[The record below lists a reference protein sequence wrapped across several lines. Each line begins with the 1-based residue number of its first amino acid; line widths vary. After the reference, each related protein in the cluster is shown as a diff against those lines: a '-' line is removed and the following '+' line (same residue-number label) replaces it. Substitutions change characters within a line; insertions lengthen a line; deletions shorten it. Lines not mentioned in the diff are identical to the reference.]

1 MKKVLLFLL
10 ITCCSSVVWAN
21 FNDGEKA
28 FKEQRWVI
36 AYTEFKPLAVEGDFR
51 AQYYMGY
58 LTLNGLGTLKNEKKA
73 IEYFNQAAEQD
84 SDMAQAMLGYLYA
97 EGIGVKKN
105 KKKSLDFYEKAAQKG
120 NSDALLNLGV
130 MYYTGD
136 GVTKDVHKAV
146 EYLSKVPTSD
156 KSIAAKY
163 LGDIYL
169 NDAAVQN
176 SQKAFEYYTIA
187 ARSGDIA
194 SYHILGYM
202 FQNGSYVKQN
212 INDAIKFYTYAA
224 SKGYAPS
231 QYALGA
237 IYANGEDITR
247 DVSKAHAY
255 LTLAAAAGMPEA
267 EKAKKQLEEGM
278 SLSERNKASQA
289 MITVQQE
296 ELHSVRTP
304 IGNDETAQEMAEKK
318 TVRKRTTIRR
328 RRR

>member
-10 ITCCSSVVWAN
+10 MTCYSGVVLAN

-28 FKEQRWVI
+28 FKEQRWVV
-36 AYTEFKPLAVEGDFR
+36 AYNEFKPLAEENIR

-58 LTLNGLGTLKNEKKA
+58 LTLNGLGTIKNEKKA
-73 IEYFNQAAEQD
+73 IEYFNKASDQD

-105 KKKSLDFYEKAAQKG
+105 KKKSLEFYEKAAAKG
-120 NSDALLNLGV
+120 NGDALLNLGV

-136 GVTKDVHKAV
+136 GVQKDVNKAV
-146 EYLSKVPTSD
+146 ELLSKVSPSD
-156 KSIAAKY
+156 KPVVAKY

-169 NDAAVQN
+169 NNTAVQN
-176 SQKAFEYYTIA
+176 PQKAFDYYTIA
-187 ARSGDIA
+187 AKNDDIG

-202 FQNGSYVKQN
+202 FQNGIHVKQN

-224 SKGYAPS
+224 SKGYTPS

-237 IYANGEDITR
+237 IYANGEGISR
-247 DVSKAHAY
+247 DVYKAHAY
-255 LTLAAAAGMPEA
+255 LTLAAAAGMKEA
-267 EKAKKQLEEGM
+267 EKAKKQLEEDM

-296 ELHSVRTP
+296 DLKAPTAPINNATNVVATP
-304 IGNDETAQEMAEKK
+304 KK
-318 TVRKRTTIRR
+318 TPKIHTIIRR